1 MKAITY
7 GYPEIKKKKIN
18 DNSKKTE
25 LKQQTFWNK
34 EHWKIKSYFFCCF
47 NYGFVL
53 FLVSVFKYSLYIL
66 CTCTYLKCSNFL
78 NSQMIWFS
86 CRKSLGIHKTTTRTN
101 NVTDTSSTKFSYI
114 SVCGSIISQ
123 LQSKSQQVLFVC
135 VSFCRN

>member
-7 GYPEIKKKKIN
+7 GYPEIKKKKKIN

-101 NVTDTSSTKFSYI
+101 NVTDTSSTNI
-114 SVCGSIISQ
+114 Q
-123 LQSKSQQVLFVC
+123 LYFCMWVNNFTITIKITTGFVC
-135 VSFCRN
+135 LCFFL

>member
-7 GYPEIKKKKIN
+7 GYPERKRKKKIN

-34 EHWKIKSYFFCCF
+34 EHWKVNSYFFCCF

-66 CTCTYLKCSNFL
+66 CTGTYLKCSNFL
-78 NSQMIWFS
+78 NSQIWFS
-86 CRKSLGIHKTTTRTN
+86 CRKSLGIHKTTTWVL
-101 NVTDTSSTKFSYI
+101 VTDTSSTNIQLYFCMWVNNFIITIKITIGFVR
-114 SVCGSIISQ
+114 VCG
-123 LQSKSQQVLFVC
+123 F
-135 VSFCRN
+135 FCRN

>member
-7 GYPEIKKKKIN
+7 GYPERKKKKIN